1 MMART
6 MKAAVVRELGK
17 PLTIEEVPI
26 PQPTDDQ
33 ILVRLAAT
41 GICHTDLHAVN
52 GDWPVKPKPPF
63 IPGHECVGSVVAMG
77 RAVRSV
83 KEGDRVGIPWLHTA
97 CGYCSYCRSGWETL
111 CGSQLNS
118 GYSVNGSF
126 AEYALADP
134 KYVGR
139 LPSNLE
145 WGPAAPILCAGVTV
159 YKGLKETEV
168 KPGEWV
174 LISGIGGLGHM
185 AVQYAKA
192 MGMHVAA
199 VDVHPDKLALAKSL
213 GAEIALD
220 ATTVDVATEIQRLV
234 DGAHGALV
242 TAVSPKAFEQAF
254 DMLRSRGTMSLVGLP
269 PGRMSLPIFNM
280 VLKRITVR
288 GSIVGTRQDLEEA
301 LAFAGSGAVSA
312 HFSWDRLENIND
324 IFARMVDGRIDGRV
338 VVNMQ

>member
-1 MMART
+1 MTST
-6 MKAAVVRELGK
+6 MKAAVVRDFGK

-26 PQPTDDQ
+26 PQPNENQ
-33 ILVRLAAT
+33 ILVRIEAT
-41 GICHTDLHAVN
+41 GICHTDLHAAH

-63 IPGHECVGSVVAMG
+63 IPGHEGVGTVAGIG

-97 CGYCSYCRSGWETL
+97 CGFCSYCRTGWETL
-111 CGSQLNS
+111 CASQQNS

-134 KYVGR
+134 AYVGR
-139 LPSNLE
+139 LPESLE

-174 LISGIGGLGHM
+174 VISGIGGLGHM

-199 VDVHPDKLALAKSL
+199 VDVHPDKLELAKSL
-213 GAEIALD
+213 GAEITLNALAVD
-220 ATTVDVATEIQRLV
+220 AAVELQKRIH
-234 DGAHGALV
+234 GAHGALV

-254 DMLRSRGTMSLVGLP
+254 DMLRSHGTMSLVGLP
-269 PGRMSLPIFNM
+269 PGKMSLPIFNL

-312 HFSWDRLENIND
+312 HFSWDKLENIND
-324 IFARMVDGRIDGRV
+324 IFARMEQGKIDGRIV
-338 VVNMQ
+338 VKLH